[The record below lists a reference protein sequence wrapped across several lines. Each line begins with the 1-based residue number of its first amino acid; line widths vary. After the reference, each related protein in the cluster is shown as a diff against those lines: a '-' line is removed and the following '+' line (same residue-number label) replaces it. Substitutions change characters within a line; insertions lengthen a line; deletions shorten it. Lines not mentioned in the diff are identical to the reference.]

1 MYHDEILHL
10 SEQYLPNSSPPL
22 SPKYKTPQKIET
34 FPTHFL
40 SLIMAPRESPK
51 YLQNSNYHL
60 SLGESNYV
68 ASFQDKIA
76 IGKVEMDPVNGKLRF
91 AKRSVFLPPSVFK
104 SFSKCLNRAYHCFPH
119 VADGL
124 PLPLR
129 IATKIWVRF
138 LESLYPC
145 EHEMSIKK
153 LFYHPVSEL
162 PAKSYSQFGP
172 LRLDWPYCLGGNSET
187 GWWIFFFHARFMFIW
202 V

>member
-1 MYHDEILHL
+1 M
-10 SEQYLPNSSPPL
+10 
-22 SPKYKTPQKIET
+22 PQVT
-34 FPTHFL
+34 
-40 SLIMAPRESPK
+40 
-51 YLQNSNYHL
+51 
-60 SLGESNYV
+60 
-68 ASFQDKIA
+68 
-76 IGKVEMDPVNGKLRF
+76 
-91 AKRSVFLPPSVFK
+91 
-104 SFSKCLNRAYHCFPH
+104 H

-162 PAKSYSQFGP
+162 PAKSYSQFSP

-187 GWWIFFFHARFMFIW
+187 GWWKFFFMLVSCSYGYRLSKKCTLIFVAIRKGRGSPSATCASWPYFFSKEQLYNAVVGTSVLTKPVLCTNWPKFTMIFYYLKYSAHSSPQSSDLSLTGALKWGTLRTSISIGKETKKGKT
-202 V
+202 

>member
-1 MYHDEILHL
+1 MPLNL
-10 SEQYLPNSSPPL
+10 SYFNSSKEYQT
-22 SPKYKTPQKIET
+22 SST
-34 FPTHFL
+34 
-40 SLIMAPRESPK
+40 
-51 YLQNSNYHL
+51 
-60 SLGESNYV
+60 
-68 ASFQDKIA
+68 
-76 IGKVEMDPVNGKLRF
+76 
-91 AKRSVFLPPSVFK
+91 
-104 SFSKCLNRAYHCFPH
+104 H

-172 LRLDWPYCLGGNSET
+172 SRLDWPYCLAGNSET
-187 GWWIFFFHARFMFIW
+187 GWWKIFLMLVLCSYGCRHSKKCTLIFVAIRKGRGSPSATCAKSEEVGNSTNQKELLNFYTTYTTHWMNTCPVSLILEGL
-202 V
+202 